1 MDINALTTII
11 SSVGFPIFACCVMF
25 SQNQNLQKT
34 LTEISVT
41 MQKLADDLDELG
53 IKDDKGN

>member
-41 MQKLADDLDELG
+41 MQKLADDLDELE

>member
-25 SQNQNLQKT
+25 TQNQNLQKT

-53 IKDDKGN
+53 VKDDKGN

>member
-41 MQKLADDLDELG
+41 MQKLADDLDELEV
-53 IKDDKGN
+53 KDDKGN

>member
-1 MDINALTTII
+1 
-11 SSVGFPIFACCVMF
+11 MF
-25 SQNQNLQKT
+25 TQNQNLQKT

-53 IKDDKGN
+53 VKDDKGN